1 MDLSAGW
8 KVTFLDATPPTEV
21 ETHQPEVPS
30 PATQTGKSVFMNH
43 LRSWTVDEST
53 RFFSGEVVYE
63 KTFTLPASLVGPA
76 AELWLDFGGGTAVRP
91 LPGHGE
97 GMQAWFEAPVREAA
111 VVYVN
116 GQRAGSVWH
125 PPYAARLTGLL
136 RAGEN
141 ELRIVV
147 ANTAINEMAGTA
159 LPDYRLLNSRYGERF
174 TPQDMNGLQP
184 QPSGLLGDLRLMAR
198 PAQPTR

>member
-1 MDLSAGW
+1 
-8 KVTFLDATPPTEV
+8 
-21 ETHQPEVPS
+21 
-30 PATQTGKSVFMNH
+30 
-43 LRSWTVDEST
+43 
-53 RFFSGEVVYE
+53 
-63 KTFTLPASLVGPA
+63 
-76 AELWLDFGGGTAVRP
+76 
-91 LPGHGE
+91 
-97 GMQAWFEAPVREAA
+97 MQAWFEAPVREAA

-147 ANTAINEMAGTA
+147 ANTAINEMAGTV

-174 TPQDMNGLQP
+174 TPQDMDGLQP
-184 QPSGLLGDLRLMAR
+184 LPSGLLGALRLVAR
-198 PAQPTR
+198 PAQPTPYGAF